1 VTAATRDAAGDR
13 ARALHLHPPMGLSSA
28 IVAVGALILVEIGL
42 SHRRL
47 MHTLRARRIEPTSPP
62 PRWPSITVVR
72 PIRGRDVEAEA
83 NLRAVLDTGY
93 PGDVETLFVLDDAD
107 DPAYPLVEE
116 AVREHREAG
125 RPGTVSLVIAGAPP
139 PGLTG
144 KLHAMMVGERMAS
157 GELVAFGDS
166 DTRPD
171 RQVLRVLVE
180 QLLAKPSAGCAFAPV
195 VVNGAPRASGDVGYA
210 MLINGWYGPSVALSA
225 GATGGEVPFIMGQLM
240 VFRRQTLADIGGVGC
255 AAGQLVDDMA
265 IGACVHRAGWRNI
278 LVEHPL
284 YIATGG
290 MTMAGFVKLFR
301 RWLLFSRNGL
311 PTSFTWPMWLRGLE
325 FWGASLAFF
334 AGLLG
339 GAPGAALLP
348 AIALVAFVASQLR
361 IQQTFGGAHVPLRWA
376 WVPFAIP
383 LVAPAIVVD
392 TTLRAQVGWR
402 GREYALH
409 ATTARLAVES

>member
-1 VTAATRDAAGDR
+1 MD
-13 ARALHLHPPMGLSSA
+13 LSSA
-28 IVAVGALILVEIGL
+28 IVALGALILVEIAL

-47 MHTLRARRIEPTSPP
+47 MRTLTTRRDAPSTSPAP
-62 PRWPSITVVR
+62 PTRWPSITVVR

-107 DPAYPLVEE
+107 DPAYPLVEA

-125 RPGTVSLVIAGAPP
+125 RPGTASLVVAGAPP

-144 KLHAMMVGERMAS
+144 KLHAMMVGERIAR
-157 GELVAFGDS
+157 GDLIAFGDS

-180 QLLAKPSAGCAFAPV
+180 RLLGTPTAGCAFAPV

-225 GATGGEVPFIMGQLM
+225 EASGGEVPFIMGQLM
-240 VFRRQTLADIGGVGC
+240 VFRREALAAIGGVGC

-278 LVEHPL
+278 LVDHPL

-311 PTSFTWPMWLRGLE
+311 PASFTWPMWLRGVE
-325 FWGASLAFF
+325 FWGASLAVIV
-334 AGLLG
+334 GLL
-339 GAPGAALLP
+339 ARVPGAALVP
-348 AIALVAFVASQLR
+348 AAALVAFVASQLR

-383 LVAPAIVVD
+383 LVAPAIIVD
-392 TTLRAQVGWR
+392 TTLRAQVDWR

-409 ATTARLAVES
+409 APTARLAAES